1 MNIRGV
7 RCLVILLLVVKG
19 TTDVGRARVVS
30 SRMSTH
36 SDSIM
41 YPRELVRSRTDSIV
55 DGNDNNLDPSQFHYC
70 TAYSAAELKT
80 FHCDGVR
87 KTPLS
92 ALCRDEADWWD
103 FRRRES
109 EVSHLYSFCKHWK

>member
-7 RCLVILLLVVKG
+7 RRLVILLLVVKG
-19 TTDVGRARVVS
+19 TTDVGRALVVS

-41 YPRELVRSRTDSIV
+41 YPRELVRSRTDSI
-55 DGNDNNLDPSQFHYC
+55 NDNNLDPSQFHYC

-92 ALCRDEADWWD
+92 ALDRHVDWG
-103 FRRRES
+103 F
-109 EVSHLYSFCKHWK
+109 VSR